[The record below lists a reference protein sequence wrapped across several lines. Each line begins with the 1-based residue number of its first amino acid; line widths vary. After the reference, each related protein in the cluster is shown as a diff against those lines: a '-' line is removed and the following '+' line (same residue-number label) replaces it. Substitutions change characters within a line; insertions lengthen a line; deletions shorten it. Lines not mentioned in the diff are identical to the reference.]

1 MTLQLGF
8 HGAAGT
14 VTGSRHLL
22 ISGETSVLVDAGLF
36 QGLKELRELNCFVT
50 HGEPPAAA
58 ALARRIE
65 KELGCRTFEPRLGS
79 VFDLDAILG
88 G

>member
-1 MTLQLGF
+1 MTLQPGF

-14 VTGSRHLL
+14 RGRALL
-22 ISGETSVLVDAGLF
+22 A
-36 QGLKELRELNCFVT
+36 T

-65 KELGCRTFEPRLGS
+65 KELECRTFEPRLGS